1 MIRARHIFSLL
12 AAVLA
17 LVIAGCA
24 GNEKAARTNNQPE
37 SIGVAWLEDD
47 GTLVLQLRAESQ
59 GKAVGDAL
67 IRYKPADEAYARTLK
82 HIGSLK
88 PGETKPVPPWPEG
101 GAKDKAKPVGP

>member
-1 MIRARHIFSLL
+1 MFKARQLVSLL
-12 AAVLA
+12 VTVLA

-24 GNEKAARTNNQPE
+24 GQEKAARPNNQPE

-47 GTLVLQLRAESQ
+47 GTLVLQLRAEGQ
-59 GKAVGDAL
+59 GHAVGDAL

-82 HIGSLK
+82 HIGSLN

-101 GAKDKAKPVGP
+101 GAKDNSKQP